1 MNAQVLNSMERE
13 HIGNALLERY
23 RGEDADWLGELLCE
37 VRMAE
42 TEQALKEVFERWNIG
57 I

>member
-1 MNAQVLNSMERE
+1 MERE

-57 I
+57 V